1 MRIRRYEDIIKNND
15 DVIFIDLRTEKE
27 HNLETIPNSH
37 NVPIFTN
44 EERAIIGTTYK
55 QVGPKEATKQG
66 IEFISKHLPEIMR
79 RVNELDEQRKEL
91 VFFCARGGMRSGS
104 VVGLLSG
111 LKYNCSKLDFGYKGY
126 REFINQN
133 LPKQIKEVEFITLYG
148 KTGTGKTNILKELEK
163 LGYDTLDLE
172 ACANHRGSIL
182 GQVGL
187 SEQHSQ
193 KQFESL
199 IYEVLKK
206 RKSNVIFT
214 EGESRRIGKIVMQ
227 DFLYDKLINSKK
239 IYIDAPISHRVN
251 IIKHEYINENFTNED
266 LVSGLEKLRRYIN
279 SEKIDE
285 LIALSNDKKY
295 EEIIEDLMV
304 NYYDLNYRCVD
315 HTFEHEF
322 MNEEDRKCA
331 IEIIDTLKASGIL
344 ATEVEDE
351 MEEIIE

>member
-1 MRIRRYEDIIKNND
+1 MRIRKYEDILKNNE
-15 DVIFIDLRTEKE
+15 DVIFIDLRTEYE
-27 HNLETIPNSH
+27 HNLETIPNSY

-55 QVGPKEATKQG
+55 QIGPKEATKQG
-66 IEFISKHLPEIMR
+66 IEFISKHLPEIMKA
-79 RVNELDEQRKEL
+79 VNELDEQRKEL

-133 LPKQIKEVEFITLYG
+133 LPKELEKVEFVTLYG
-148 KTGTGKTNILKELEK
+148 KTGTGKTNILKELKE

-187 SEQHSQ
+187 SEQYSQ

-199 IYEVLKK
+199 IYDALRD

-227 DFLYDKLINSKK
+227 EFLYNKLIESKK
-239 IYIDAPISHRVN
+239 ILIDAPIEHRVN
-251 IIKHEYINENFTNED
+251 IIKHEYINESFKNED
-266 LVSGLEKLRRYIN
+266 LVKGLEKLRRYI
-279 SEKIDE
+279 STTKIDE
-285 LIALSNDKKY
+285 LIALSSEEKY

-304 NYYDLNYRCVD
+304 NYYDLNYRYVD
-315 HTFEHEF
+315 HTFEYEF
-322 MNEEDRKCA
+322 MNEDDKKCA
-331 IEIIDTLKASGIL
+331 MDIAKTLKGAGVL
-344 ATEVEDE
+344 AEDVVEDE
-351 MEEIIE
+351 KIEE